1 MTNALF
7 KPANG
12 SVTKLLNRLPRLRT
26 PRPDLIFGLKQGA
39 LTVDQRDLAL
49 YLGGHMRPG
58 LYHPFF
64 VLEATNVSGSIEEA
78 EIQSC
83 RAGAAMVYCRRRF
96 NMEAEKS
103 TETQTS
109 GADLD
114 SFAFTLALVP
124 TYAQIYVHWA
134 EVGAVGEAVSY
145 RMKVMGIYVMR
156 TKQSV
161 NSLRQA
167 IQNIH
172 DWGLSPTT
180 KGDN

>member
-1 MTNALF
+1 
-7 KPANG
+7 
-12 SVTKLLNRLPRLRT
+12 
-26 PRPDLIFGLKQGA
+26 
-39 LTVDQRDLAL
+39 
-49 YLGGHMRPG
+49 
-58 LYHPFF
+58 
-64 VLEATNVSGSIEEA
+64 
-78 EIQSC
+78 
-83 RAGAAMVYCRRRF
+83 
-96 NMEAEKS
+96 MEAEKS